1 MSGGGIL
8 LRQGYAGQGRRTP
21 GFVGNYAEARREDAE
36 DRWRVAG
43 FTRKLRRAKE
53 GGRCEGAAAGE
64 VFGGVR
70 LHRGKCS
77 DPQVGNGFS
86 IKSRGRLFAHLEA
99 STPDLLPSLQ

>member
-1 MSGGGIL
+1 MG
-8 LRQGYAGQGRRTP
+8 P

-53 GGRCEGAAAGE
+53 GGSRLRRGATARQGCEGEEKGS
-64 VFGGVR
+64 VFDGVR